1 MYSYILDGLVK
12 QNQINNV
19 ELYLQSLQD
28 YVKQLR
34 QSYKVNQVR
43 VNYSDSNIQAAYLL
57 AYYPQYT
64 EMTFKVLCDLSY
76 NYLYSCFV
84 GSRDLQACF
93 FCAGP
98 APETVAWVK
107 YLSSNYS
114 PAKYAVAHTY
124 DIAAS
129 TWSRSREITK
139 NVVANLCPDW
149 KFTLNGYNLNLCQK
163 NAFPSIRDRIQ
174 TSNLFFVQNCLNEFI
189 SHPEIF
195 IKNIDFLIT
204 EMPASSIII
213 IADLNYKSVVSLM
226 EQIEAYVSISTKSK
240 IIRSYTAGD
249 IHLHSTLELPPIIRN
264 NLLTGADGLIP
275 KSNINF
281 KYLAIQKLP
290 KAVEPSYA
298 DIPF

>member
-12 QNQINNV
+12 HNQINNV
-19 ELYLQSLQD
+19 ELYLQSLQY

-43 VNYSDSNIQAAYLL
+43 VDYSDSNIQAAYLL

-64 EMTFKVLCDLSY
+64 EMTYKVLCDLNH
-76 NYLYSCFV
+76 NYLHPCFV
-84 GSRDLQACF
+84 GSRELQACF

-114 PAKYAVAHTY
+114 TAKYAVAHTY
-124 DIAAS
+124 DIAAN
-129 TWSRSREITK
+129 TWSKSREITK
-139 NVVANLCPDW
+139 NVVASLCPGW
-149 KFTLNGYNLNLCQK
+149 EFTLNGYNLNLCQQ
-163 NAFPSIRDRIQ
+163 NAFPSIRDIIQ

-189 SHPEIF
+189 SNSEIF
-195 IKNIDFLIT
+195 INNLDFLIT
-204 EMPASSIII
+204 EMPANSIII
-213 IADLNYKSVVSLM
+213 RADLNYKSVVSLM

-249 IHLHSTLELPPIIRN
+249 IHLHSSLILPPILKN

-275 KSNINF
+275 RSNINF

-290 KAVEPSYA
+290 IAVEPSYA

>member
-12 QNQINNV
+12 HNQINNV
-19 ELYLQSLQD
+19 ELYLQSLQNS
-28 YVKQLR
+28 VKKLR
-34 QSYKVNQVR
+34 QSYQANQVR
-43 VNYSDSNIQAAYLL
+43 VDYSDSNIQAAYLL

-64 EMTFKVLCDLSY
+64 EMTYKVLCDLNY

-98 APETVAWVK
+98 VPETVAWVK

-124 DIAAS
+124 DIASS
-129 TWSRSREITK
+129 TWSTSREITK
-139 NVVANLCPDW
+139 NVVANLCPGW
-149 KFTLNGYNLNLCQK
+149 KFTLNGYNLNLCQQ
-163 NAFPSIRDRIQ
+163 NAFPSIRDIIQ

-189 SHPEIF
+189 SNSEIF
-195 IKNIDFLIT
+195 LKNLDFLIT
-204 EMPASSIII
+204 EMPANSIIV

-240 IIRSYTAGD
+240 IIRSFTAGD
-249 IHLHSTLELPPIIRN
+249 IHLHSSLILPPVLRK

>member
-12 QNQINNV
+12 HNQINNV
-19 ELYLQSLQD
+19 ELYLQSLQY

-43 VNYSDSNIQAAYLL
+43 VDYSDSNIQAAYLL

-64 EMTFKVLCDLSY
+64 EMTYKVLCDLNH
-76 NYLYSCFV
+76 NYLHPCFV
-84 GSRDLQACF
+84 GSRELQACF

-114 PAKYAVAHTY
+114 TAKYAVAHTY
-124 DIAAS
+124 DIAAN
-129 TWSRSREITK
+129 TWSKSREITK
-139 NVVANLCPDW
+139 NVVASLCPGW
-149 KFTLNGYNLNLCQK
+149 EFTLNGYNLNLCQQ
-163 NAFPSIRDRIQ
+163 NAFPSIRDIIQ

-189 SHPEIF
+189 SNSEIF
-195 IKNIDFLIT
+195 INNLDFLIT
-204 EMPASSIII
+204 EMPANSIII
-213 IADLNYKSVVSLM
+213 RADLNYKSVVSLM

-249 IHLHSTLELPPIIRN
+249 IHLHSSLILPPILKN

-290 KAVEPSYA
+290 IAVEPSYA